1 MRINHNI
8 SAMNTYRQMSAN
20 SSNQAKNMERL
31 SSGLRIN
38 RGADDAAGLSI
49 SEKMRAQIRG
59 LDQAQKN
66 AQDGISLIQTA
77 DGALNETHSILQRMR
92 ELGVQA
98 SSETNT
104 SEDWKAIQNEIDTLV
119 DAIDNIAD
127 TTSFNG
133 QKLLD
138 GSIGTTKA
146 EAVAPAKPTAV
157 NIAIDADGNSLE
169 IEINDMNTAE
179 LGKGTGTTELSM
191 FRSQAGAAAPRATI
205 ADPTAAAGTKTSRE
219 LSQDLI
225 KSVDTA
231 IKQVSA
237 QRSQLGAVQ
246 NRLDYTISNLGSQSE
261 NIQTAEARIR
271 DVDMAKEM
279 LESSKNGILAQASQA
294 MLAQANQQPQAV
306 LQLLRG

>member
-1 MRINHNI
+1 
-8 SAMNTYRQMSAN
+8 MSAN
-20 SSNQAKNMERL
+20 NANQAKNMERL

-59 LDQAQKN
+59 LDQASKN

-104 SEDWKAIQNEIDTLV
+104 AEDWKAIQNEIDTLV
-119 DAIDNIAD
+119 DAVDNIAT

-146 EAVAPAKPTAV
+146 EFAGGTGTKATAV
-157 NIAIDADGNSLE
+157 NISIDADGNSLE
-169 IEINDMNTAE
+169 IEINDMQTSA
-179 LGKGTGTTELSM
+179 LGADTTLGTVSLSK
-191 FRSQAGAAAPRATI
+191 FRTSPTGANDTI
-205 ADPTAAAGTKTSRE
+205 AEPEANTTGSTSR
-219 LSQDLI
+219 DIANKLI

-237 QRSQLGAVQ
+237 QRSQIGAVQ

-261 NIQTAEARIR
+261 NIQAAESRIR

-294 MLAQANQQPQAV
+294 MLAQANQQPQSI

>member
-8 SAMNTYRQMSAN
+8 SAMNTYRQMTAN
-20 SSNQAKNMERL
+20 NANQAKNMERL

-59 LDQAQKN
+59 LDQASKN

-104 SEDWKAIQNEIDTLV
+104 GEDWKAIQNEIDTLI
-119 DAIDNIAD
+119 DAVDNISS
-127 TTSFNG
+127 TTKFNG
-133 QKLLD
+133 KEILNGNISLT
-138 GSIGTTKA
+138 GMKTGETTATGEK
-146 EAVAPAKPTAV
+146 
-157 NIAIDADGNSLE
+157 SLE
-169 IEINDMNTAE
+169 IAIGADGIALDITIEDMSSSALAKDAATGALSLFKTNGTTNSTIGAP
-179 LGKGTGTTELSM
+179 TGTT
-191 FRSQAGAAAPRATI
+191 
-205 ADPTAAAGTKTSRE
+205 DTSRSRA
-219 LSQDLI
+219 LDLI
-225 KSVDTA
+225 KSVDVA
-231 IKQVSA
+231 IKEVSE
-237 QRSQLGAVQ
+237 QRSKLGAVQ
-246 NRLDYTISNLGSQSE
+246 NRLDYTVSNLGSQSE
-261 NIQTAEARIR
+261 NIQGAESRIR

-279 LESSKNGILAQASQA
+279 MESSKNSILAQASQA
-294 MLAQANQQPQAV
+294 MLAQANQAPQNV